1 MAAPRKYPDELRERA
16 IREVRATG
24 RPVAHVARDLG
35 IHPEALRGWVRQAEA
50 DSGERDDRLTTAER
64 DELKQLRKENAE
76 LKQANEILKAASVFF
91 CPGDRPSPDEAE
103 QVIDHLREKGLGV
116 DPVCRVLELSPSTY
130 FARKKRPKSAR
141 RLRDE
146 QLMPLIEEIHA
157 ESGATYGAR
166 RITRALRRKGIE
178 VARCTVERLMREVGI
193 EGVIRG
199 QRRRTTVAE
208 PSAPRPP
215 DLVDRDFTASRP
227 DQLWVADMTY
237 VRTWSGWVYVAFV
250 LDVYSRMIVGWQVA
264 NHMRTELPLDALEMA
279 LWRRRIKT
287 DSGLIH
293 HSDRDSQYVS
303 IRYTDRLADIGASA
317 SVGSVADSYDNAMA
331 EALNGTFKAELIEM
345 QGPWTG
351 FDQVER
357 AIFQWVT
364 WYNEERLHS
373 ALDYVPPAEYERDF
387 WRSQEHTPQSA

>member
-1 MAAPRKYPDELRERA
+1 MPAPRKCPDELRERA
-16 IREVRATG
+16 VREVRTTG
-24 RPVAHVARDLG
+24 RPIAHVAKDLG
-35 IHPEALRGWVRQAEA
+35 IHKEALRGWVRQAEA
-50 DSGERDDRLTTAER
+50 DHGERDDRLTTAEH

-76 LKQANEILKAASVFF
+76 LKRANEILKAASVFF

-103 QVIDHLREKGLGV
+103 QVIDHLRDSGLGV
-116 DPVCRVLELSPSTY
+116 DPVCRVLDLSPSTY

-146 QLMPLIEEIHA
+146 QLMPVIEEIHA
-157 ESGATYGAR
+157 ESGGTYGAR
-166 RITRALRRKGIE
+166 RITRALRRKGVE
-178 VARCTVERLMREVGI
+178 VARCTVERLMGELGL

-199 QRRRTTVAE
+199 RRRRTTIPE

-215 DLVDRDFTASRP
+215 DLVDRNFTAVRP

-237 VRTWSGWVYVAFV
+237 VRTWSGWAYVAFV
-250 LDVYSRMIVGWQVA
+250 LDVYSRMIVGWQIA
-264 NHMRTELPLDALEMA
+264 DHMRTELPLDALEMA
-279 LWRRRIKT
+279 LWRRRIKK

-293 HSDRDSQYVS
+293 HSDRGSQYVS

-345 QGPWTG
+345 QGPWK
-351 FDQVER
+351 DPAQVER

-387 WRSQEHTPQSA
+387 WQSQEQPPQSA

>member
-1 MAAPRKYPDELRERA
+1 MPAPRKYPDELRERA
-16 IREVRATG
+16 VREVRTTG
-24 RPVAHVARDLG
+24 RPIAHVAKDLG
-35 IHPEALRGWVRQAEA
+35 IHKEALRGWVRQAEA
-50 DSGERDDRLTTAER
+50 DSGKRDDRLTTAEHE
-64 DELKQLRKENAE
+64 ELKQLRKEVAE
-76 LKQANEILKAASVFF
+76 LRRANEILKAASAPF
-91 CPGDRPSPDEAE
+91 CPGARPSPDEAD
-103 QVIDHLREKGLGV
+103 QVIDSLKEDGFGV
-116 DPVCRVLELSPSTY
+116 GPVCRVLGWSESAY
-130 FARKKRPKSAR
+130 YARKKRPKSAR

-146 QLMPLIEEIHA
+146 QLMPLIEQVHS
-157 ESGATYGAR
+157 ESGGTYGVR
-166 RITRALRRKGIE
+166 RITRALRREGVV
-178 VARCTVERLMREVGI
+178 VARCTVERLMGELGL

-199 QRRRTTVAE
+199 QRRRTTVPE

-237 VRTWSGWVYVAFV
+237 VRTWSGWAYVAFV

-279 LWRRRIKT
+279 LWRRRIKK

-293 HSDRDSQYVS
+293 HSDRGSQYVS

-345 QGPWTG
+345 QGPWKDV
-351 FDQVER
+351 DQVER

-373 ALDYVPPAEYERDF
+373 ALDYVPPAEYERA
-387 WRSQEHTPQSA
+387 WRRQQEATPQSA

>member
-1 MAAPRKYPDELRERA
+1 MPAPRKYPDELRERA
-16 IREVRATG
+16 VREVRTTG
-24 RPVAHVARDLG
+24 RPIAHVAKDLG
-35 IHPEALRGWVRQAEA
+35 IHKEALRGWVRQAEA
-50 DSGERDDRLTTAER
+50 DTGERDDRLTTAEQE
-64 DELKQLRKENAE
+64 ELRQLRRENAE
-76 LKQANEILKAASVFF
+76 LRRANEILKAASAFF
-91 CPGDRPSPDEAE
+91 CGGTRPSPDEAD
-103 QVIDHLREKGLGV
+103 QVIEHLRDKGLGV
-116 DPVCRVLELSPSTY
+116 GFACRVLGLSESAY
-130 FARKKRPKSAR
+130 YARKKRPKSAR

-146 QLMPLIEEIHA
+146 QLMPLIEQVHA
-157 ESGATYGAR
+157 ESGGTYGVR
-166 RITRALRRKGIE
+166 RITRALKRKGVQ
-178 VARCTVERLMREVGI
+178 VARCTVERLMDELGL

-199 QRRRTTVAE
+199 QRRRTTVPE

-237 VRTWSGWVYVAFV
+237 VRTWSGWAYVAFV

-279 LWRRRIKT
+279 LWRRRIKK

-293 HSDRDSQYVS
+293 HSDRGSQYVS
-303 IRYTDRLADIGASA
+303 IRYTDRLAEIGASA

-345 QGPWTG
+345 QGPWRNV
-351 FDQVER
+351 DQVER

-373 ALDYVPPAEYERDF
+373 ALDYVPPAEYERDW
-387 WRSQEHTPQSA
+387 WRQQEATPQSA

>member
-1 MAAPRKYPDELRERA
+1 MPAPRKYPDELRERA
-16 IREVRATG
+16 VREVRTSG
-24 RPVAHVARDLG
+24 RPIAHVAKDLG
-35 IHPEALRGWVRQAEA
+35 IHKEALRGWVRQAEA
-50 DSGERDDRLTTAER
+50 DSGERDDRLTSAER
-64 DELKQLRKENAE
+64 EELRQLRRENAE
-76 LKQANEILKAASVFF
+76 LRRANEILKAASAFF
-91 CPGDRPSPDEAE
+91 AAELDRPRNEAD
-103 QVIDHLREKGLGV
+103 QVIEHLRDKGLGV
-116 DPVCRVLELSPSTY
+116 GFACRVLELSESAY
-130 FARKKRPKSAR
+130 YARKTRPKSAR

-146 QLMPLIEEIHA
+146 QLMPLIEQIHA
-157 ESGATYGAR
+157 ESGGTYGVR
-166 RITRALRRKGIE
+166 RITRALRRKGVH
-178 VARCTVERLMREVGI
+178 VARCTVERLMSELGI

-199 QRRRTTVAE
+199 QRRRTTVPE

-237 VRTWSGWVYVAFV
+237 VRTWTGWVYVAFV
-250 LDVYSRMIVGWQVA
+250 LDVFSRTIVGWQVA
-264 NHMRTELPLDALEMA
+264 NHMRTELPLEALEMA
-279 LWRRRIKT
+279 LWRRQIKK

-293 HSDRDSQYVS
+293 HSDRGSQYVS
-303 IRYTDRLADIGASA
+303 IRYTDRLAEIGAAA

-345 QGPWTG
+345 QGPWRE

-373 ALDYVPPAEYERDF
+373 ALDYVPPAEYERDW
-387 WRSQEHTPQSA
+387 WRQQEATPQSA

>member
-1 MAAPRKYPDELRERA
+1 MAAPRKCPDELRERA
-16 IREVRATG
+16 IREVRTTG
-24 RPVAHVARDLG
+24 RPIAHVAKDLG
-35 IHPEALRGWVRQAEA
+35 IHKEALRGWVRQAEA
-50 DSGERDDRLTTAER
+50 DRGERDDRLTTAEL
-64 DELKQLRKENAE
+64 DELKQLRKEVAE
-76 LKQANEILKAASVFF
+76 LRRANEILKAASVFF

-103 QVIDHLREKGLGV
+103 QVIDHLRERGLGV
-116 DPVCRVLELSPSTY
+116 DPVCQVLELSPSTY

-146 QLMPLIEEIHA
+146 QLMPLIEEVHA
-157 ESGATYGAR
+157 ESGGAYGAR
-166 RITRALRRKGIE
+166 RITRALRRKGHG
-178 VARCTVERLMREVGI
+178 VARCTVERLMAELGL

-199 QRRRTTVAE
+199 RRRRTTIPE

-215 DLVDRDFTASRP
+215 DQVDRDFTASRP

-237 VRTWSGWVYVAFV
+237 VRTWSGWAYVAFV

-279 LWRRRIKT
+279 LWRRRIKK

-293 HSDRDSQYVS
+293 HSDRGSQYVS

-345 QGPWTG
+345 QGPWKSV
-351 FDQVER
+351 DQVER
-357 AIFQWVT
+357 AIFQWIT

-373 ALDYVPPAEYERDF
+373 ALGYVPPAEYEEAL
-387 WRSQEHTPQSA
+387 WRSQEQTPQSA

>member
-1 MAAPRKYPDELRERA
+1 MPAPRKYPDELRERA
-16 IREVRATG
+16 VREVRATG
-24 RPVAHVARDLG
+24 RPIAHVARDLG
-35 IHPEALRGWVRQAEA
+35 IHKEALRGWVRQAEA
-50 DSGERDDRLTTAER
+50 DAGERDDRLTTAEHE
-64 DELKQLRKENAE
+64 ELKQLRKEVAE
-76 LKQANEILKAASVFF
+76 LRRANEILKAASAFF
-91 CPGDRPSPDEAE
+91 GSRTRPSPDEAD
-103 QVIDHLREKGLGV
+103 QVIEHLKHKGLGV
-116 DPVCRVLELSPSTY
+116 GFACRVLGLSESAY
-130 FARKKRPKSAR
+130 YARKKRPKSAR

-146 QLMPLIEEIHA
+146 QLMPLIEQVHA
-157 ESGATYGAR
+157 ESGGTYGAR
-166 RITRALRRKGIE
+166 RITRALRRKGVL
-178 VARCTVERLMREVGI
+178 VARCTVERLMRELGL

-199 QRRRTTVAE
+199 QRRRTTVPE

-237 VRTWSGWVYVAFV
+237 VRTWSGWAYVAFV

-279 LWRRRIKT
+279 LWRRRIKK

-293 HSDRDSQYVS
+293 HSDRGSQYVS
-303 IRYTDRLADIGASA
+303 IRYTDRLAEIGAAA

-345 QGPWTG
+345 QGPWRDV
-351 FDQVER
+351 DQVER

-373 ALDYVPPAEYERDF
+373 ALDYVPPAEYERG
-387 WRSQEHTPQSA
+387 WWQQQEATQQPA